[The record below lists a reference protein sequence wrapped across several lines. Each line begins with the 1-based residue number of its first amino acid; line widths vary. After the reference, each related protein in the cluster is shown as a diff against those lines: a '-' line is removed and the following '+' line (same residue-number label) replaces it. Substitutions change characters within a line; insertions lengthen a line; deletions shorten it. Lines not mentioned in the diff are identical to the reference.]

1 MKIINA
7 SFFIKKDQTDNFLA
21 DITPLIESSR
31 IEVGC
36 LDYHLYESLEEPGHF
51 IMIEHWENQEAIN
64 EHNKNLLLLDLFKKI
79 PTYSNKQPTITVS
92 NTDS

>member
-7 SFFIKKDQTDNFLA
+7 SFFIKKDKIENFLA
-21 DITPLIESSR
+21 AITPLIESSR

-36 LDYHLYESLEEPGHF
+36 LDYHLYESFEEPGHF

-64 EHNKNLLLLDLFKKI
+64 EHNKNPLLLNLLKNI
-79 PTYSNKQPTITVS
+79 PAYRGKQPTITVS
-92 NTDS
+92 SIDE

>member
-7 SFFIKKDQTDNFLA
+7 SFFIKKDQTEKFLA

-31 IEVGC
+31 TEAGC
-36 LDYHLYESLEEPGHF
+36 LGYHLYESHEEPGHF

-64 EHNKNLLLLDLFKKI
+64 EHNKNILLLNLFKKI
-79 PTYSNKQPTITVS
+79 PTYSDKQPTLTIS
-92 NTDS
+92 STDS

>member
-7 SFFIKKDQTDNFLA
+7 SFFINKDKIEIFLA

-36 LDYHLYESLEEPGHF
+36 LDYNLYESFEEPGHF

-64 EHNKNLLLLDLFKKI
+64 EHNKNLLLLNLLKNI
-79 PTYSNKQPTITVS
+79 PSYSDKRPNITVS
-92 NTDS
+92 STDE

>member
-7 SFFIKKDQTDNFLA
+7 SFFIKKDKIETFLA

-36 LDYHLYESLEEPGHF
+36 LDYNLYESFEEPGHF
-51 IMIEHWENQEAIN
+51 VMIEHWENQEAIN
-64 EHNKNLLLLDLFKKI
+64 EHNKNLLLLNLLKNI
-79 PTYSNKQPTITVS
+79 PAYSDKRPNITVS
-92 NTDS
+92 STDE